1 MRPPRQTINTDLGG
15 SFREPPRML
24 RTHSLESSIVIAQS
38 SMVPTLRPDSFAAEA
53 VTGGGVAAGG
63 AGTAAVTAK
72 AGGGPAPA
80 AALVLALAALALDL
94 AAFSPAASV
103 FCRLASFGVSP
114 AGCLLPALGARP
126 NINIGTSFFGSF
138 CGSGFGACG
147 GSPVNAA
154 QPFACSMKQASSAPR
169 SFFDGDA
176 AT

>member
-80 AALVLALAALALDL
+80 AALALAL

-114 AGCLLPALGARP
+114 AAGCLLPALGARP